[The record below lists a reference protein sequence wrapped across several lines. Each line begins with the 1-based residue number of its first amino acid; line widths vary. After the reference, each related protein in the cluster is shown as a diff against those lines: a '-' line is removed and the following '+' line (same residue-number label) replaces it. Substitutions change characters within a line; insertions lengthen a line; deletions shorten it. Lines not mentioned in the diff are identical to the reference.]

1 LSNHLDVYGRMV
13 KENLTRQLDSFSNF
27 LERWKTILPPEQVA
41 KVDEMLKQIEDIKKR
56 LPDEV
61 DKVIAELKRRIDE
74 ILSENETGLTI
85 RRRERRDFSDKE
97 LKELS
102 KKGDKHATYERNRR
116 KVEEAQKS
124 GDSFSIKY
132 AHGTEVENKIADELG
147 ESVVKAGEIVKYP
160 DPAGEGTLKSEI
172 DLETKTEVIQIKS
185 GKDLPSSRQIQTT
198 IYHAQ
203 QFGKT
208 PVVYY
213 NATAVSPIAL
223 QQFEKKYPQVKLVP
237 RTDF

>member
-1 LSNHLDVYGRMV
+1 MDRKPQELSGH
-13 KENLTRQLDSFSNF
+13 
-27 LERWKTILPPEQVA
+27 
-41 KVDEMLKQIEDIKKR
+41 
-56 LPDEV
+56 
-61 DKVIAELKRRIDE
+61 
-74 ILSENETGLTI
+74 
-85 RRRERRDFSDKE
+85 E

-116 KVEEAQKS
+116 TVEEAQRS
-124 GDSFSIKY
+124 GDSSRIKDV
-132 AHGTEVENKIADELG
+132 HGVAMENQIAAELG
-147 ESVVKAGEIVKYP
+147 EAVVKAGEVVKYP
-160 DPAGEGTLKSEI
+160 NPAGEGTLKSEI
-172 DLETKTEVIQIKS
+172 DIETRTEVIQIKS
-185 GKDLPSSRQIQTT
+185 GKDLPSPRQIQTT

-213 NATAVSPIAL
+213 NATAVATTAL